1 MCVCTHA
8 RVRVQICVCV
18 HACVLISGIVSETA
32 WCFGLTLFILS
43 SRWVMRGQRKGQGQS
58 PDSIRH
64 CVFTALAKTEIL
76 TWFPEKFK

>member
-1 MCVCTHA
+1 
-8 RVRVQICVCV
+8 
-18 HACVLISGIVSETA
+18 
-32 WCFGLTLFILS
+32 
-43 SRWVMRGQRKGQGQS
+43 MRGQHKGQGQS